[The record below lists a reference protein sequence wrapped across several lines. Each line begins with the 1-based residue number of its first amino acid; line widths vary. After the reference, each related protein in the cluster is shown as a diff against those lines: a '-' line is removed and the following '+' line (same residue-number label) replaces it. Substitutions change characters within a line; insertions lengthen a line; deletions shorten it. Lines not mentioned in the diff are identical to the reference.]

1 MGGSGD
7 TASDGPGSPGEGGG
21 TTGSDGDG
29 EVQRRLY
36 RRPDG
41 TPPLSPDQRAVLDAH
56 FGDDAVVAAAAGSG
70 TGKTTTAVEVVAE
83 AVVRELDRA
92 PERNPFESVL
102 VTTFT
107 RDAARQLQTELRERL
122 REHREAAPADDPV
135 VRRWDDLLRWLET
148 ASHVQT
154 LDSFTQELLREV
166 APEVGVTP
174 SFSVADGLERQDLL
188 DGVFEALRSDPDLA
202 APVERL
208 ERAFPTDSLDDDGP
222 PGNWAEMVAAMH
234 RSCREFATPIDEARR
249 ELLQSVGEIHAG
261 REPEDFGDVLAIV
274 DELTDFDPEHARA
287 TIRNPERWV
296 EYARETY
303 RTSHRL
309 AGDFGRVLAAFDRE
323 YDRRSRERG
332 VLTHTDI
339 TYLVREYLA
348 GDEHSAGDGDVPEGA
363 DAARRE
369 RFRESLGE
377 RFRHVV
383 VDEFQDTNY
392 AQCRTLSHLVG
403 GRTLL
408 IGDLKQS
415 VYEWRSAEPR
425 LFARLLEY
433 ADGEASGN
441 VLDADR
447 VERVDLAENFRSHP
461 HLVWA
466 ANHLFPRIFDD
477 PARGAIGTF
486 DVAYEPLSPRRAE
499 TEPDRAHVHAIDV
512 DLPDDEGD
520 DRSRRERVVER
531 EAERVAGVLRTAL
544 DEDRLRVD
552 RDPDTRAAAAVDADD
567 TSDDPGPVE
576 TTAGE
581 TNRQTEPLQ
590 AGDVAVLFR
599 SRRYMRLY
607 SQVLDRYGV
616 DNAVIGT
623 RSLFQTPEVGA
634 LVDALTWLERPDDPG
649 RTRRVAESAL
659 VGLSADGRERLAA
672 AGHDLDRAL
681 SGWRGAEGD
690 RQELAALR
698 DLREQVRYVRD
709 GSKADLV
716 ADLLTHSAFDV
727 TALAAADGVQR
738 YANVR
743 RFLAVVDGW
752 EEEGHLSYGEFVRRL
767 AGLRSGRVEDDT
779 APAPVADVDSPETVK
794 LLTAHTAKG
803 LEFPVVVLADTTT
816 DESYRQV
823 CDEPFVA
830 DRRHGLALR
839 PVAGH
844 DPPPPGDVP
853 TFRGG
858 WYHDGD
864 AGFDLDRG
872 LLWLSELRDNDGRLR
887 HDHPLTPHVRDRR
900 AEFWRLLYVAVTRAG
915 DHLVVPF
922 PPTRGGEWTTWA
934 VALAE
939 CLNPD
944 DDGVLQTENG
954 PLPVGVDDIE
964 PSDPPE
970 RETVALADLLADAVG
985 ESGEHRDVDR
995 SVTPATVAT
1004 AEVEAA
1010 DTPAALGRLLR
1021 GRDDPLGL
1029 APVERTAAA
1038 RAAAAGEKSG
1048 AEAGDADVP
1057 GTRRATLLSRTLAAV
1072 HREAAVDDAGAV
1084 IERVLDGATVED
1096 DAGEWLHEAV
1106 TAYRETDL
1114 WDAVAASDEVRAGV
1128 SLAASLSALA
1138 DVDRDRQTLVRGR
1151 ADLLFRA
1158 TGGENGTG
1166 DDWRAVLFHPSHADG
1181 ERERRVER
1189 DHAAT
1194 TGTLLDARG
1203 LDVERVTVCRLPE
1216 GSVRQV
1222 DPDGAALAAL
1232 TDLAVGDDG
1241 DLRRD

>member
-1 MGGSGD
+1 MGGEESE
-7 TASDGPGSPGEGGG
+7 GP
-21 TTGSDGDG
+21 DGDRA
-29 EVQRRLY
+29 VRRRLD

-41 TPPLSPDQRAVLDAH
+41 TPPLSSDQRAVLDAH

-107 RDAARQLQTELRERL
+107 RDAARQLQTELKERL

-166 APEVGVTP
+166 APEVGVAP
-174 SFSVADGLERQDLL
+174 SFSVADGIERRDLL
-188 DGVFEALRSDPDLA
+188 AAVFEALRADPDLA
-202 APVERL
+202 DAVQRL
-208 ERAFPTDSLDDDGP
+208 ERAFPTDAHEDGP
-222 PGNWAEMVAAMH
+222 PGNWEEMVAAMH
-234 RSCREFATPIDEARR
+234 RSCREFGTPIEEARR
-249 ELLQSVGEIHAG
+249 ELLRSVAEMHAG
-261 REPEDFGDVLAIV
+261 REPTTFEDVLAIV
-274 DELTDFDPEHARA
+274 DDLTDFDPEHARA
-287 TIRNPERWV
+287 TIRDPDRWV

-348 GDEHSAGDGDVPEGA
+348 GGPGDGA
-363 DAARRE
+363 DAGTDTGSDDAAATRRE
-369 RFRESLGE
+369 RFRESLAE

-392 AQCRTLSHLVG
+392 AQCRVLAHLVG
-403 GRTLL
+403 ERTLL

-425 LFARLLEY
+425 LFARLLAY
-433 ADGEASGN
+433 ADGEAADN

-461 HLVWA
+461 HLVRA
-466 ANHLFPRIFDD
+466 ANHLFPRIFED
-477 PARGAIGTF
+477 PARGAVGTF
-486 DVAYEPLSPRRAE
+486 GVEYEPLTPRRVA
-499 TEPDRAHVHAIDV
+499 TEPDRAHVHALDIN
-512 DLPDDEGD
+512 LPDEEDPDD

-531 EAERVAGVLRTAL
+531 EAERVAGALRTAL

-552 RDPDTRAAAAVDADD
+552 RDPDTRSAAVAAER
-567 TSDDPGPVE
+567 SDGKPGTE

-581 TNRQTEPLQ
+581 TNRQTDPLR

-607 SQVLDRYGV
+607 ARVLDRYGV

-634 LVDALTWLERPDDPG
+634 LVDALAWLERPDDPG
-649 RTRRVAESAL
+649 RTRRLAESAL

-690 RQELAALR
+690 RRELAALR
-698 DLREQVRYVRD
+698 ELRERVRYVRD

-716 ADLLTHSAFDV
+716 VDLLVHSAFDV
-727 TALAAADGVQR
+727 TALAVEDGVQR

-743 RFLAVVDGW
+743 RFVQVVDGW
-752 EEEGHLSYGEFVRRL
+752 EEEGHLSYAEFVRRL
-767 AGLRSGRVEDDT
+767 EGLRSGRVEDDT

-872 LLWLSELRDNDGRLR
+872 LLWLSEVRDNEGRLR

-915 DHLVVPF
+915 DHLIVPF

-939 CLNPD
+939 HLDPGE
-944 DDGVLQTENG
+944 DGVLQTDAG

-970 RETVALADLLADAVG
+970 RETVALAELLADAVG
-985 ESGEHRDVDR
+985 ESGDHADADR
-995 SVTPATVAT
+995 SVHPATVTT
-1004 AEVEAA
+1004 AEAGA
-1010 DTPAALGRLLR
+1010 CDDPPALGRLLR
-1021 GRDDPLGL
+1021 GREDPLGL

-1038 RAAAAGEKSG
+1038 RAAV
-1048 AEAGDADVP
+1048 AGDATVTPDDP
-1057 GTRRATLLSRTLAAV
+1057 GESPDDRRAGLLARTLAAV
-1072 HREAAVDDAGAV
+1072 HREDCVDAPGPV
-1084 IERVLDGATVED
+1084 IERVLDAAAVED
-1096 DAGEWLHEAV
+1096 DLGEWLHEAV
-1106 TAYRETDL
+1106 EAYRETDL
-1114 WDAVAASDEVRAGV
+1114 HDAVAASADLRTRV
-1128 SLAASLSALA
+1128 SLAAPLSALVGA
-1138 DVDRDRQTLVRGR
+1138 GTGPETLVRGR

-1158 TGGENGTG
+1158 G
-1166 DDWRAVLFHPSHADG
+1166 DDGADGQAGDWRAVLFHPDHADG

-1189 DHAAT
+1189 VHAAT
-1194 TGTLLDARG
+1194 TGALLDARG
-1203 LDVERVTVCRLPE
+1203 PGVDRVTVCRLPE
-1216 GSVRQV
+1216 GSTRQV
-1222 DPDGAALAAL
+1222 APDGGALAAL
-1232 TDLAVGDDG
+1232 TEVVVDEDG
-1241 DLRRD
+1241 DLGRGE